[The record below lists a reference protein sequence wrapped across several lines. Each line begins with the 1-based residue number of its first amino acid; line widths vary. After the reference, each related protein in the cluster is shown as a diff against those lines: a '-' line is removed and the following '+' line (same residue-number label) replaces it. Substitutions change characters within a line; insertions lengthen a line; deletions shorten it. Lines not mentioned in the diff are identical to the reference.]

1 MEATI
6 YQRVK
11 LVLEDKSISV
21 NALSKQ
27 INVAQAT
34 LNPQLRGD
42 RTLAANIV
50 AKILDVFPDVSA
62 EWLMRG
68 VGTMYSNQDVQYS
81 LSLDN
86 IGGSHCFSILSSCL
100 FLTST
105 HFWYDVEFQKLI
117 GSLAILVDVQID
129 TLVSV
134 GKFLESDSDRFFFD
148 CFLPSHKPLFYNSAA
163 KISIFFVT
171 RKFWVTK

>member
-1 MEATI
+1 MEVTI

-50 AKILDVFPDVSA
+50 QKILTAFPDVSA

-68 VGTMYSNQDVQYS
+68 VGTMYSNKDADDYSYMVGETPHRVEPKIEEHHQDDSVWKAKYDELEKRYDQ
-81 LSLDN
+81 LL
-86 IGGSHCFSILSSCL
+86 SILGGGM
-100 FLTST
+100 
-105 HFWYDVEFQKLI
+105 KK
-117 GSLAILVDVQID
+117 AN
-129 TLVSV
+129 V
-134 GKFLESDSDRFFFD
+134 G
-148 CFLPSHKPLFYNSAA
+148 
-163 KISIFFVT
+163 
-171 RKFWVTK
+171 

>member
-11 LVLEDKSISV
+11 LILEDKSISV

-50 AKILDVFPDVSA
+50 EKILTAFPDVSA

-68 VGTMYSNQDVQYS
+68 IGTMYSNQDADDSSYMVAEEPKHDIIHEVIPEQEYHQDDS
-81 LSLDN
+81 VWKAKYEELEKRYDQLL
-86 IGGSHCFSILSSCL
+86 SILGGGMR
-100 FLTST
+100 
-105 HFWYDVEFQKLI
+105 Q
-117 GSLAILVDVQID
+117 AN
-129 TLVSV
+129 V
-134 GKFLESDSDRFFFD
+134 G
-148 CFLPSHKPLFYNSAA
+148 
-163 KISIFFVT
+163 
-171 RKFWVTK
+171 

>member
-1 MEATI
+1 MEKAI

-11 LVLEDKSISV
+11 LVLENKSISV

-50 AKILDVFPDVSA
+50 AKILDAFPDVSA

-68 VGTMYSNQDVQYS
+68 VGTMYSNQDADDSSYMVAEEPKHDIMHEVMPEQENHQDDSVWKAKYEE
-81 LSLDN
+81 LEKRYDQLL
-86 IGGSHCFSILSSCL
+86 SILGGGMR
-100 FLTST
+100 
-105 HFWYDVEFQKLI
+105 K
-117 GSLAILVDVQID
+117 AN
-129 TLVSV
+129 V
-134 GKFLESDSDRFFFD
+134 G
-148 CFLPSHKPLFYNSAA
+148 
-163 KISIFFVT
+163 
-171 RKFWVTK
+171 

>member
-1 MEATI
+1 MEVTI

-11 LVLEDKSISV
+11 LILEDKSISV

-50 AKILDVFPDVSA
+50 EKILTAFPDVSA

-68 VGTMYSNQDVQYS
+68 VGTMYGNQDVDDSSYMVAETPYREEPK
-81 LSLDN
+81 
-86 IGGSHCFSILSSCL
+86 IEESHQDDSVWKAKYEELEKRYDQLLSILGGGMR
-100 FLTST
+100 
-105 HFWYDVEFQKLI
+105 K
-117 GSLAILVDVQID
+117 AN
-129 TLVSV
+129 V
-134 GKFLESDSDRFFFD
+134 G
-148 CFLPSHKPLFYNSAA
+148 
-163 KISIFFVT
+163 
-171 RKFWVTK
+171 

>member
-1 MEATI
+1 MKVTI

-11 LVLEDKSISV
+11 CVLEDKSISI

-50 AKILDVFPDVSA
+50 EKILVAFPDVSA

-68 VGTMYSNQDVQYS
+68 VGTMYSNQDADDYS
-81 LSLDN
+81 CMVSET
-86 IGGSHCFSILSSCL
+86 SHCEEPKIEDSRQDDSIWKAKYEELEKRYDQLLSILGGGMR
-100 FLTST
+100 
-105 HFWYDVEFQKLI
+105 Q
-117 GSLAILVDVQID
+117 AN
-129 TLVSV
+129 V
-134 GKFLESDSDRFFFD
+134 G
-148 CFLPSHKPLFYNSAA
+148 
-163 KISIFFVT
+163 
-171 RKFWVTK
+171 

>member
-1 MEATI
+1 MEVTI

-11 LVLEDKSISV
+11 CVLEDKSISV

-50 AKILDVFPDVSA
+50 AKILDAFPDVSA

-68 VGTMYSNQDVQYS
+68 IGTMYHKEGDGEEVSYMVAEEPKHEVLGDDVHQDDSVWKAKYEELEKRYDQ
-81 LSLDN
+81 LL
-86 IGGSHCFSILSSCL
+86 SILGGGMR
-100 FLTST
+100 
-105 HFWYDVEFQKLI
+105 Q
-117 GSLAILVDVQID
+117 AN
-129 TLVSV
+129 V
-134 GKFLESDSDRFFFD
+134 G
-148 CFLPSHKPLFYNSAA
+148 
-163 KISIFFVT
+163 
-171 RKFWVTK
+171 

>member
-11 LVLEDKSISV
+11 LILEDKSISV

-50 AKILDVFPDVSA
+50 EKILIAFPDVSA
-62 EWLMRG
+62 EWVMRG
-68 VGTMYSNQDVQYS
+68 VGTMYSNQDADDSSYMVAETP
-81 LSLDN
+81 N
-86 IGGSHCFSILSSCL
+86 HEEPKIEESHQDDSVWKAKYEELEKRYDQLLSILGGGMR
-100 FLTST
+100 
-105 HFWYDVEFQKLI
+105 K
-117 GSLAILVDVQID
+117 AN
-129 TLVSV
+129 V
-134 GKFLESDSDRFFFD
+134 G
-148 CFLPSHKPLFYNSAA
+148 
-163 KISIFFVT
+163 
-171 RKFWVTK
+171 

>member
-1 MEATI
+1 MFINVNCMEATI

-50 AKILDVFPDVSA
+50 EKILTAFPDVSA

-68 VGTMYSNQDVQYS
+68 IGTMYGNQDIDDSSYMVAETPHREEPK
-81 LSLDN
+81 
-86 IGGSHCFSILSSCL
+86 IEESHQDDSVWKAKYEELEKRYDQLLSILGGGMR
-100 FLTST
+100 
-105 HFWYDVEFQKLI
+105 Q
-117 GSLAILVDVQID
+117 AN
-129 TLVSV
+129 V
-134 GKFLESDSDRFFFD
+134 G
-148 CFLPSHKPLFYNSAA
+148 
-163 KISIFFVT
+163 
-171 RKFWVTK
+171 

>member
-1 MEATI
+1 MKATI

-50 AKILDVFPDVSA
+50 EKILTAFPDVSA

-68 VGTMYSNQDVQYS
+68 IGTMYSNQDADDSSYMVAETPHHEEPK
-81 LSLDN
+81 
-86 IGGSHCFSILSSCL
+86 IEESHQDDSVWKAKYEELEKRYDQLLSILGGGMR
-100 FLTST
+100 
-105 HFWYDVEFQKLI
+105 Q
-117 GSLAILVDVQID
+117 AN
-129 TLVSV
+129 V
-134 GKFLESDSDRFFFD
+134 G
-148 CFLPSHKPLFYNSAA
+148 
-163 KISIFFVT
+163 
-171 RKFWVTK
+171 

>member
-50 AKILDVFPDVSA
+50 EKILTAFPDVSA

-68 VGTMYSNQDVQYS
+68 VGTMYSNQDADDSSYMVAETPHHEEPK
-81 LSLDN
+81 
-86 IGGSHCFSILSSCL
+86 IEESHQDDSVWKAKYEELEKRYDQLLSILGGGMR
-100 FLTST
+100 
-105 HFWYDVEFQKLI
+105 Q
-117 GSLAILVDVQID
+117 AN
-129 TLVSV
+129 V
-134 GKFLESDSDRFFFD
+134 G
-148 CFLPSHKPLFYNSAA
+148 
-163 KISIFFVT
+163 
-171 RKFWVTK
+171 

>member
-1 MEATI
+1 MEVTI

-11 LVLEDKSISV
+11 CVLEDKSISV

-50 AKILDVFPDVSA
+50 EKILEAFPDVSA

-68 VGTMYSNQDVQYS
+68 VGTMYSNQDADDSSYMVAEEPKHDIIHEVIPEQEYHQDDS
-81 LSLDN
+81 VWKAKYEELEKRYDQLLSIL
-86 IGGSHCFSILSSCL
+86 GGSMR
-100 FLTST
+100 
-105 HFWYDVEFQKLI
+105 Q
-117 GSLAILVDVQID
+117 AN
-129 TLVSV
+129 V
-134 GKFLESDSDRFFFD
+134 G
-148 CFLPSHKPLFYNSAA
+148 
-163 KISIFFVT
+163 
-171 RKFWVTK
+171 

>member
-1 MEATI
+1 METTI

-50 AKILDVFPDVSA
+50 EKILTAFPDVSA

-68 VGTMYSNQDVQYS
+68 IGTMYSNQDADDSSYMVAETPHHEEPK
-81 LSLDN
+81 
-86 IGGSHCFSILSSCL
+86 IEESHQDDSVWKAKYEELEKRYDQLLSILGGGMR
-100 FLTST
+100 
-105 HFWYDVEFQKLI
+105 Q
-117 GSLAILVDVQID
+117 AN
-129 TLVSV
+129 V
-134 GKFLESDSDRFFFD
+134 G
-148 CFLPSHKPLFYNSAA
+148 
-163 KISIFFVT
+163 
-171 RKFWVTK
+171 

>member
-50 AKILDVFPDVSA
+50 EKILTAFPDVSA

-68 VGTMYSNQDVQYS
+68 IGTMYHKDGVDDSPYMLAETPHHDEPMVAETHQDDSVWKAKYEELEKRYDQ
-81 LSLDN
+81 LL
-86 IGGSHCFSILSSCL
+86 SILGGGMR
-100 FLTST
+100 
-105 HFWYDVEFQKLI
+105 Q
-117 GSLAILVDVQID
+117 AN
-129 TLVSV
+129 V
-134 GKFLESDSDRFFFD
+134 G
-148 CFLPSHKPLFYNSAA
+148 
-163 KISIFFVT
+163 
-171 RKFWVTK
+171 

>member
-50 AKILDVFPDVSA
+50 EKILTAFPDVSA

-68 VGTMYSNQDVQYS
+68 IGTMYSNQNADDSSYMVAETPHHEEPKIEESHQDDSVWKAKYDELEKRYDQL
-81 LSLDN
+81 LSIL
-86 IGGSHCFSILSSCL
+86 GGSMR
-100 FLTST
+100 
-105 HFWYDVEFQKLI
+105 Q
-117 GSLAILVDVQID
+117 AN
-129 TLVSV
+129 V
-134 GKFLESDSDRFFFD
+134 G
-148 CFLPSHKPLFYNSAA
+148 
-163 KISIFFVT
+163 
-171 RKFWVTK
+171 